1 MGGGGAELPTPK
13 GGGVVLA
20 VQSAGMACRQRGKA
34 KREAGS
40 VPAWPRPLGSQ
51 CRGLAAPSTILQAL
65 GEGLFVP

>member
-1 MGGGGAELPTPK
+1 M
-13 GGGVVLA
+13 VLA